1 MAVIHSWPSV
11 KIRFQEFHKPRSII
25 HFFFLHLTSFIHINS
40 IPLQTYS
47 IFSNK
52 KKNNKEAFADKQ
64 KNILLLLKKGDLFY
78 CEGGFP
84 ITGKPL
90 YILDFA
96 FFILEV
102 WHDLLLL
109 NCS

>member
-11 KIRFQEFHKPRSII
+11 TIRFQEFHKPRS
-25 HFFFLHLTSFIHINS
+25 
-40 IPLQTYS
+40 PLQTYS

-52 KKNNKEAFADKQ
+52 KKNNKKAFADKQ
-64 KNILLLLKKGDLFY
+64 KNILLLKKGDLFY

-96 FFILEV
+96 FFYIRSLARPTLIELILMK
-102 WHDLLLL
+102 
-109 NCS
+109 S